1 MKDYSKAMDFM
12 QTGKYSN
19 STEYVDTYHNV
30 AQYVNIVGLVSKQI
44 QMRLLIFLKLKS
56 LGVIPCK
63 FPDDLYLSRN

>member
-1 MKDYSKAMDFM
+1 VKDYSKAMDFM

-44 QMRLLIFLKLKS
+44 QMRLLVYAVARAVKCIFKKL
-56 LGVIPCK
+56 G
-63 FPDDLYLSRN
+63 